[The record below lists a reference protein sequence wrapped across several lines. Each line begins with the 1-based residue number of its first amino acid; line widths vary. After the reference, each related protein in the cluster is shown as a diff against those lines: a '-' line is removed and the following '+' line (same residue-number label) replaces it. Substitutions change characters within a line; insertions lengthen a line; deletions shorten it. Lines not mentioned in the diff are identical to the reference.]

1 MVSGDDSTR
10 ILNEVMR
17 GITKSAKD
25 TPEQKEHR
33 AELVES
39 VQKIKDQG
47 GIVDSDR
54 ELP

>member
-17 GITKSAKD
+17 GVTESTGD
-25 TPEQKEHR
+25 TPEQRQHR
-33 AELVES
+33 AELVTA
-39 VQKIKDQG
+39 VQKIKDEG
-47 GIVDSDR
+47 GIVDSDK